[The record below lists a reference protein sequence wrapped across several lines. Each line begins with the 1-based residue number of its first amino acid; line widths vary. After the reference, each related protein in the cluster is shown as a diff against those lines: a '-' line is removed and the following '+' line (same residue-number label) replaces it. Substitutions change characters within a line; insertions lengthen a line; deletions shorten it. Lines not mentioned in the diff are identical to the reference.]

1 MLNLDLGEIVQESNE
16 NDNNNTCANSNSNS
30 IINSNSNSIINNN
43 NSNNSNNI
51 GNSKRILSQSLNF
64 MKTTKFSMKKVFK
77 FTNNV

>member
-16 NDNNNTCANSNSNS
+16 NDNNNTCVNTNR
-30 IINSNSNSIINNN
+30 II